1 MGALDGVKVVELA
14 GIGPTPH
21 CCMLLAEM
29 GAEVLRVDRAANVG
43 VQKRGFPEKF
53 DPLTRSRSNIA
64 IDWKKPEGL
73 ETIKRLCAQADILIE
88 GFRPG
93 VIERAGLSPET
104 LWQINPKLV
113 IGRATGWGQDGP
125 IAMTA
130 GHDINYISLSG
141 VLANIGPPGGAPVP
155 PLMLTGDFGGGS
167 LYLGLG
173 VLAAYISAQKT
184 GEGQVVDAA
193 MLEGSASLLT
203 FVYGF
208 LASGQWREDRRG
220 SNLLDGGAHFYGVY
234 ETKDGGHIS
243 IGSIEPQ
250 FYAELLENLGLTEDD
265 LYPQHDREH
274 WPDNAEKLAAIFKT
288 KTRDEW
294 DALLRDTDICFAP
307 VLSMSEA
314 MEHPQNVA
322 RSNFVELDGYKQ
334 PGPAPRFSKT
344 PSTVKH
350 GSTTAGQHTRAALA
364 GWGFSAEEIAALE
377 EAAAVKQ
384 A

>member
-1 MGALDGVKVVELA
+1 MGTLDGVKVVELA

-29 GAEVLRVDRAANVG
+29 GADVLRVDRAANVG
-43 VQKRGFPEKF
+43 VQKRGFPDKF
-53 DPLTRSRSNIA
+53 DPLTRSRPNIA
-64 IDWKKPEGL
+64 VDWKKPEGL

-93 VIERAGLSPET
+93 VLERAGLSPET

-141 VLANIGPPGGAPVP
+141 VLANVGSPGGPPVH

-193 MLEGSASLLT
+193 MLEGSASLMT

-220 SNLLDGGAHFYGVY
+220 SNLLDGGAHFYRVY
-234 ETKDGGHIS
+234 ETKDGEYVS

-250 FYAELLENLGLTEDD
+250 FYAELLEKVGLTEAD
-265 LYPQHDREH
+265 LFPQHDREH
-274 WPDNAEKLAAIFKT
+274 WQDNAEKLAAVFKT

-294 DALLRDTDICFAP
+294 DELLRDSDICFAP
-307 VLSMSEA
+307 VLTMTEA

-322 RSNFVELDGYKQ
+322 RGTFVELDGYKQ

-344 PSTVKH
+344 PSAVRH
-350 GSTTAGQHTRAALA
+350 GSTTAGQHTRQALA
-364 GWGFSAEEIAALE
+364 GWGFGEDEIAALE
-377 EAAAVKQ
+377 AAAAVKQ